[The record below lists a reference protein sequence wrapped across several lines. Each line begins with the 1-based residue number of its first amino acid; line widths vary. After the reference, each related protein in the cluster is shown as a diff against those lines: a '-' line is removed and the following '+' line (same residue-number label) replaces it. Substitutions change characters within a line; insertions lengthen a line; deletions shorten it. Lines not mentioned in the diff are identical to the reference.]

1 MIKVVDSIMGSGKTT
16 WAISYMNAHPEER
29 FLYVT
34 PYLSEAERI
43 QVACP
48 ALDFM
53 LPSEEISK
61 SASLN
66 MLMKDGRNIA
76 ISHELF
82 SRMQIPPSIQKTIT
96 DYSYTLI
103 LDEVV
108 EVLMP
113 VPVSPQ
119 DTKMIFD
126 TGKVDVDQFGNVVWL
141 DRDYKGEFAHLKRR
155 AESHTLQWYN
165 SSLFLW
171 IFPVEILKAFSNV
184 YVLTFLFSGSHMR
197 SFLDVHGLPYTICH
211 IQDGELAEG
220 EQDLSPA
227 KERIR
232 QL

>member
-1 MIKVVDSIMGSGKTT
+1 MILVVDSIMGSGKTS

-34 PYLSEAERI
+34 PYLAEAERI
-43 QVACP
+43 QTACP
-48 ALDFM
+48 ALEFM
-53 LPSEEISK
+53 QPTEEINK

-66 MLMKDGRNIA
+66 MLMKDGHNIA

-82 SRMQIPPSIQKTIT
+82 SRMQLPPSIQKAIT

-103 LDEVV
+103 LDEVL

-126 TGKVDVDQFGNVVWL
+126 TEKITVEEDGRVVWL
-141 DRDYKGEFAHLKRR
+141 DRDYKGEFVHLKRR
-155 AESHTLQWYN
+155 ADSRTLQWYN
-165 SSLFLW
+165 NSLFLW
-171 IFPVEILKAFSNV
+171 VFPVELLKAFANV

-197 SFLDVHGLPYTICH
+197 SFLDVHGLPYKICH
-211 IQDGELAEG
+211 IQDGELVEG
-220 EQDLSPA
+220 EQDLQPA
-227 KERIR
+227 KARIQ

>member
-1 MIKVVDSIMGSGKTT
+1 MIKIIDSIMGSGKTT

-34 PYLSEAERI
+34 PYLAEAERI
-43 QVACP
+43 QIACP

-61 SASLN
+61 SASLS
-66 MLMKDGRNIA
+66 MLLKNGRNIA
-76 ISHELF
+76 FSHELF
-82 SRMQIPPSIQKTIT
+82 SRMQMPPSIQTILR
-96 DYSYTLI
+96 DYGYTLI
-103 LDEVV
+103 LDEVL

-119 DTKMIFD
+119 DTRMIFD
-126 TGKVDVDQFGNVVWL
+126 TGKITVDETGQVTWL
-141 DRDYKGEFAHLKRR
+141 DRQYKGEFSHLKRR
-155 AESHTLQWYN
+155 AESHTLQWYDN
-165 SSLFLW
+165 SLFLW

-184 YVLTFLFSGSHMR
+184 FVLTFLFSGSHMK
-197 SFLDVHGLPYTICH
+197 SFLDVHGLPYEFCH
-211 IQDGELAEG
+211 IQDGRLVNG
-220 EQDLSPA
+220 EQNLAPD

>member
-1 MIKVVDSIMGSGKTT
+1 MIKIIDSIMGSGKTT

-34 PYLSEAERI
+34 PYLAEAERI
-43 QVACP
+43 QTACP
-48 ALDFM
+48 TLDFM

-61 SASLN
+61 SASLS
-66 MLMKDGRNIA
+66 MLLKDGRNIA

-82 SRMQIPPSIQKTIT
+82 SRMQMPPSIQQTIA

-103 LDEVV
+103 LDEVL

-113 VPVSPQ
+113 IPVSKQ

-126 TGKVDVDQFGNVVWL
+126 TEKIAVDEEGQVTWL
-141 DRDYKGEFAHLKRR
+141 DRDYKGEFVHLKRR
-155 AESHTLQWYN
+155 ADSHTLQWYKE
-165 SSLFLW
+165 SIFLW
-171 IFPVEILKAFSNV
+171 SFPVKILKAFSNIF
-184 YVLTFLFSGSHMR
+184 VLTFLFSGSHMK
-197 SFLDVHGLPYTICH
+197 SFLDVHYLQYEICH
-211 IQDGELAEG
+211 IQNGELADG
-220 EQDLSPA
+220 EQDLVSY

>member
-1 MIKVVDSIMGSGKTT
+1 MIKIIDSIMGSGKTT

-34 PYLSEAERI
+34 PYLAEAERI
-43 QVACP
+43 QTACLT
-48 ALDFM
+48 LDFM

-61 SASLN
+61 SASLS
-66 MLMKDGRNIA
+66 MLLKDGRNVA

-82 SRMQIPPSIQKTIT
+82 SRMQMPPSIQQTIA

-103 LDEVV
+103 LDEVL

-113 VPVSPQ
+113 ISVSKQ

-126 TGKVDVDQFGNVVWL
+126 TEKIAVDEEGQVTWL
-141 DRDYKGEFAHLKRR
+141 DHDYKGEFVHLKRR
-155 AESHTLQWYN
+155 ADSHTLQWYKE
-165 SSLFLW
+165 SMFLW

-184 YVLTFLFSGSHMR
+184 FVLTFLFSGSHMR
-197 SFLDVHGLPYTICH
+197 IFLYVNNLPYEICH
-211 IQDGELAEG
+211 IQNGELADG
-220 EQDLSPA
+220 EQDLTPA
-227 KERIR
+227 KEKIR

>member
-1 MIKVVDSIMGSGKTT
+1 MIKIIDSIMGSGKTT

-34 PYLSEAERI
+34 PYLAEAERI
-43 QVACP
+43 QTACLT
-48 ALDFM
+48 LDFM

-61 SASLN
+61 SASLS
-66 MLMKDGRNIA
+66 MLLKDGRNIA

-82 SRMQIPPSIQKTIT
+82 SRMQMPPFIQQTIA

-103 LDEVV
+103 LDEVL

-113 VPVSPQ
+113 ISVSKQ

-126 TGKVDVDQFGNVVWL
+126 TEKIAVDEEGQVTWL
-141 DRDYKGEFAHLKRR
+141 DRDYKGEFVHLKRR
-155 AESHTLQWYN
+155 ADSHTLQWYKE
-165 SSLFLW
+165 SIFLW
-171 IFPVEILKAFSNV
+171 SFPVKILKAFSNV
-184 YVLTFLFSGSHMR
+184 FVLTFLFTGSHMK
-197 SFLDVHGLPYTICH
+197 SFLDVHCLPYEICH
-211 IQDGELAEG
+211 IQNGELADG
-220 EQDLSPA
+220 EQDLVPA